1 MQLDTRPLP
10 PGWITETDH
19 NSGVAY
25 YVCVFLSLSLP
36 LDLSL
41 KFAADFSRLTTEI
54 RIHRI
59 LVLYGMILD
68 LLITL
73 HSVKVIINN
82 RIILPLLL

>member
-25 YVCVFLSLSLP
+25 YVCVSFPLP

-54 RIHRI
+54 RIHRT